1 MSSNLQNSGTSGPK
15 LIYNIETRECGV
27 WETIETADSEL
38 EAFRIASNLTL
49 TTREEWVRVV
59 DPNCKIL

>member
-1 MSSNLQNSGTSGPK
+1 MPSNSGGNRNPVW
-15 LIYNIETRECGV
+15 NIETRECGV
-27 WETIETADSEL
+27 WETVETADSEL
-38 EAFRIASNLTL
+38 RAFKIASNLTL